1 MATTEAIHQSHG
13 DGRSPLHTWIAMLS
27 CILTA
32 LTSLVVAA
40 TDARAA
46 TPELLLGR
54 NKVGEYQPVR
64 GDTYLAWQ
72 QNTRQHPS
80 HYDVFARPMAG
91 GDKFRV
97 NARKTQG
104 ANGSIDGDTLVY
116 QQFNGKRSDLKFF
129 DLGTRTRTSPP
140 AGVNTDQWEYW
151 PSFSGDWLLFARLYG
166 NGARRIF
173 LFDLSTGDSRRLDGV
188 RGAGSDLAP
197 GQVSGDWA
205 VWSKCRQGGCDVI
218 RYHIPDGTREMIPN
232 NGTRQ
237 HAPSVGPDGTVF
249 FARGNAPCGGS
260 VKLIRRPLQGNE
272 TVLWRISSGDDIGT
286 TRTFVDPN
294 GVTTVLFDQFDCDQ
308 ATGSDSWEIVED
320 FAPGLTVT
328 LNGDASGT
336 VTSSPAGI
344 NCGSDCTE
352 SFDAGTGVTLTAQPA
367 QGASFAG
374 WGGACAGSA
383 MTCTLTI
390 NGSKSV
396 TATFTNKP
404 VLRVDKSGN
413 GQGTV
418 TSSPPGINCGG
429 DCNEPYTQGT
439 SVTLTADPNNNSNF
453 GGWTGACSGMS
464 LTCSVMMNGDRSVT
478 ATFTSIAH
486 TLTVSIVGTGT
497 SSGTVT
503 SNPAGINCPG
513 TCSADFAQG
522 SDVVLTATADTG
534 SEFTGWSGG
543 GPGCSGTG
551 TCTVTMDGP
560 KSVTANFGPAPP

>member
-1 MATTEAIHQSHG
+1 MAATEAIHQSHG

-27 CILTA
+27 CILIA

-205 VWSKCRQGGCDVI
+205 VWSKCRQGDCDVI
-218 RYHIPDGTREMIPN
+218 RYHIPDGTREKLPN
-232 NGTRQ
+232 SGTRQ
-237 HAPSVGPDGTVF
+237 HAPSVDPDGTVF
-249 FARGNAPCGGS
+249 FARANARCGGS
-260 VKLIRRPLQGNE
+260 VKLIRRPLQGAE

-286 TRTFVDPN
+286 TRTFVDPA

-308 ATGSDSWEIVED
+308 ATGSDAWAMGED
-320 FAPGLTVT
+320 FTPGLTVT
-328 LNGDASGT
+328 LSGDASGT

-344 NCGSDCTE
+344 NCGNDCSE
-352 SFDAGTGVTLTAQPA
+352 SYASGTGVTLTAAPA

-374 WGGACAGSA
+374 WSGACTGSNT
-383 MTCTLTI
+383 TCTLTI
-390 NGSKSV
+390 NGARSV
-396 TATFTNKP
+396 TATFTKKP
-404 VLRVDKSGN
+404 VLDVTKMGT
-413 GQGTV
+413 GGGTV
-418 TSSPPGINCGG
+418 TSSPAGINCGT
-429 DCNEPYTQGT
+429 DCNEPYDQGT
-439 SVTLTADPNNNSNF
+439 SVTLTANPNGTSTF
-453 GGWTGACSGMS
+453 GGWGGACSGM
-464 LTCSVMMNGDRSVT
+464 TCTVMMNASKSVT
-478 ATFTSIAH
+478 ATFDAQNLSR
-486 TLTVSIVGTGT
+486 TLTVAVTGPGNVTSAPGQIVCTDGSAGVCQDTFNDGTPVT
-497 SSGTVT
+497 LTATGTVT
-503 SNPAGINCPG
+503 WGGDCATELDN
-513 TCSADFAQG
+513 TCELTMNADRSA
-522 SDVVLTATADTG
+522 SAT
-534 SEFTGWSGG
+534 F
-543 GPGCSGTG
+543 
-551 TCTVTMDGP
+551 V
-560 KSVTANFGPAPP
+560 

>member
-1 MATTEAIHQSHG
+1 MAATEAIHQSHG

-27 CILTA
+27 CILIA

-205 VWSKCRQGGCDVI
+205 VWSKCRQGDCDVI
-218 RYHIPDGTREMIPN
+218 RYHIPDGTREKLPN
-232 NGTRQ
+232 SGTRQ
-237 HAPSVGPDGTVF
+237 HAPSVDPDGTVF
-249 FARGNAPCGGS
+249 FARANARCGGS
-260 VKLIRRPLQGNE
+260 VKLIRRPLQGAE

-286 TRTFVDPN
+286 TRTFVDPA

-308 ATGSDSWEIVED
+308 ATGSDAWAMGED
-320 FAPGLTVT
+320 FTPGLTVT
-328 LNGDASGT
+328 LSGDASGT

-344 NCGSDCTE
+344 NCGNDCSE
-352 SFDAGTGVTLTAQPA
+352 SYASGTGVTLTAAPA

-374 WGGACAGSA
+374 WSGACTGSNT
-383 MTCTLTI
+383 TCTLTI
-390 NGSKSV
+390 NGARSV
-396 TATFTNKP
+396 TATFTTKP
-404 VLRVDKSGN
+404 VLDVTKTGT
-413 GQGTV
+413 GGGTV
-418 TSSPPGINCGG
+418 MSSPSGINCGT
-429 DCNEPYTQGT
+429 DCNEPYDQGT
-439 SVTLTADPNNNSNF
+439 SVTLTANPNGTSTF
-453 GGWTGACSGMS
+453 GGWGGACSGM
-464 LTCSVMMNGDRSVT
+464 TCTVMMNASKSVT
-478 ATFTSIAH
+478 ATFDAQNLTR
-486 TLTVSIVGTGT
+486 TLTVAVTGPGNVTSAPGQIVCTDGSAGVCQDTFNDGTPVT
-497 SSGTVT
+497 LTATGTVT
-503 SNPAGINCPG
+503 WGGDCATELDN
-513 TCSADFAQG
+513 TCELTMNADRSA
-522 SDVVLTATADTG
+522 SAT
-534 SEFTGWSGG
+534 F
-543 GPGCSGTG
+543 
-551 TCTVTMDGP
+551 V
-560 KSVTANFGPAPP
+560 